1 MKSSFAEDR
10 PVARPESGTWGQQ
23 NTHEVDG
30 SMETQEHGEEEDG
43 AQADEEKGEGRAEG
57 QRSAG
62 GYSRGRMP

>member
-1 MKSSFAEDR
+1 
-10 PVARPESGTWGQQ
+10 
-23 NTHEVDG
+23 
-30 SMETQEHGEEEDG
+30 METQEHGEEEDG